1 MKTICC
7 AFFANNIIFIY
18 YNVYIM
24 IVRLYSNIDI
34 IQGINSYGNATD
46 GITDWRIENT
56 ANGVFNIL
64 NSSSTTPNISIIENG
79 NVGIGTIPI
88 SASSKLE
95 VFGDVNT
102 SGIYRKNNR
111 DVITDTSNYV
121 LTTSNLFVSRIIE
134 EVGYGSNYVNRIA
147 SQLNTRVMNTSN
159 YIATLSSG
167 VGVGTGVTV
176 NSQWTNVSSGIYY
189 TPTPSLAI
197 TSSPSATLGA
207 TGDYT
212 YMVFTYT
219 TETAGTGTGQ
229 SLYTITVPAGGVGC
243 DILMVGGGGGGD
255 QINAGGGGGGAVL
268 YATNITIPSGSYTIK
283 VGKGGVQNVNGSSSE
298 AFGAICLGG
307 GSTPYVAWNT
317 PNNGTA
323 GGSGSGGSPGSWSQS
338 ITGFGGGVG
347 ISTKGTLLNSGTLY
361 NGNIG
366 GNGIPQ
372 VSGTGNV
379 SGGGGGGAGSPG
391 LTSSATQYSTR
402 SSWISGG
409 KPSSGGDGIQIN
421 ITGTGYYW
429 GAGGGGG
436 GTSTHAGDGGLGG
449 GGGGGIT
456 GSPAIA
462 GLAGTGGINNGING
476 NVNGAFMSDGG
487 NGAPN
492 SGSGGGGGGDGGSGG
507 TGGSGVVIL
516 RFLSS
521 TRNVGIGTINPTS
534 ELHVYDDTTINT
546 KLTVQ
551 NNNAGN
557 PDIVITPSSGFTNV
571 ITRSGTPVKTYITY
585 TFSFNQDNLIAYYKF
600 NGNYNDN
607 NPSTTKY
614 NLTATGSPEFI
625 STETNF
631 IQDSSVYLNASVEF
645 LATSDNFPN
654 TFGTSYSFWFKRTNN
669 STHDMLFAIGT
680 DFFLV
685 AHTVNKLYFSNTV
698 GGNETYGQP
707 SITWEN
713 NIWYHCVFIF
723 LTDGTWKIYI
733 NGNELIFSTLGGNYP
748 FTVGNGKMPTGKL
761 YIGGKNV
768 GYWTADNLDGYIDE
782 FYVFNKVLT
791 SVEIINLY
799 NKNYTPPTNTW
810 NVKVPTSSAV
820 VINGGSSQTVAG
832 NYTVSVSNNSS
843 VIPADGQ
850 AIIPYPSTATTSVA
864 IMYEYNRTL
873 LPEVITTASGTTTRR
888 IGDTDLCTTFTYN
901 GTGTATTYTFA
912 IAEPYICDILI
923 VGGGGAGGGNG
934 GGGGGASGYV
944 YISNITLTPKIYT
957 LSVGRGGTGVLNAN
971 TNGINSSFI
980 ATDNSISYTSLGG
993 GFGGSRGSSGLSTSG
1008 GSGGGGGGISPGV
1021 GQTSTQFS
1029 TYGYGVGFAGAN
1041 GFDNQ
1046 YYSAGGGGGGA
1057 GSNGTVAISGLGG
1070 NGGNGIANS
1079 ITGTNVIYCAG
1090 GGGGVSTD
1098 GSVTG
1103 RAGVNGSN
1111 GNGSFGSGSLGG
1123 GVNVGSLSGKDGIII
1138 IRYRRINSSSLEL
1151 ITTKQ
1156 LPNEIVVLGT
1166 TSSLVGADRCI
1177 LFPYT
1182 VDTIAGTG
1190 QTQYTF
1196 TTTENLI
1203 CDILVV
1209 GGGGSGGVY
1218 GGGGGGGDAIYV
1230 SSYTLLTGTYT
1241 VNVGAGG
1248 VGVSGGGVGGVY
1260 IKGNNGYNTTITSSL
1275 SGFTTIT
1282 ACGGGG
1288 GGAYSIAPNAAPF
1301 ISGVSSGGGGGG
1313 GSGTGVTGNNLSGN
1327 GGNGN
1332 TTHNAGGGGGAVGSG
1347 GSSTSILGGIG
1358 GTGLS
1363 CTITGGVIKYGGGGG
1378 GGSWTDAPYGV
1389 GVDGG
1394 GNGGFSNAPS
1404 VQPVAGT
1411 NGLGGGSGGAGGGQ
1425 TSGRGGSGIVIIRY
1439 RRITGLQGYNIGN
1452 YNGDFKIVS
1461 SSYSSSTSTEID
1473 FLRITKDGA
1482 SIYNPTGTPLW
1493 STVSDR
1499 RIKQDIEKA
1508 SYDKCYDNINKLDLY
1523 RFSYIKE
1530 LNNINKDLK
1539 QLGYIAQEVKNIFPK
1554 AVSTQEF
1561 HNDNLSISD
1570 MLSIDITQINYSLYG
1585 AVKKLIE
1592 IDNNK
1597 DMRLK
1602 MIEYLV
1608 NIDKTSNVILDT
1620 SMTSNVIL
1628 DTPMNSNVIL
1638 DDTMTSNVI
1647 LDDTMTSNVIL
1658 EDTSMTSNVILDD
1671 TSMTSNVILDD
1682 TSMTS
1687 NVILDTSMTSNVILE
1702 DTLTSNVILDT
1713 SMTSNVIL
1721 DDTLTS
1727 NVILDDTSMT
1737 SNVILED
1744 TSMTSNV

>member
-1 MKTICC
+1 
-7 AFFANNIIFIY
+7 
-18 YNVYIM
+18 M
-24 IVRLYSNIDI
+24 IVRSYSNIDI
-34 IQGINSYGNATD
+34 IQGRNKYGDATE
-46 GITDWRIENT
+46 GITDWRLENT
-56 ANGVFNIL
+56 TEGVLNIL
-64 NSSSTTPNISIIENG
+64 NSSSTTANISIIDNG

-88 SASSKLE
+88 SSSSKLE
-95 VFGDVNT
+95 VFGDINST
-102 SGIYRKNNR
+102 GIYRKNNR
-111 DVITDTSNYV
+111 DIIGDTSNYI
-121 LTTSNLFVSRIIE
+121 LTTSNLFVQRITE
-134 EVGYGSNYVNRIA
+134 DVGYGSNYVSRIA
-147 SQLNTRVMNTSN
+147 TQLNTRVMNTSN

-167 VGVGTGVTV
+167 VGVGTSVSV

-189 TPTPSLAI
+189 TPTPSIAI
-197 TSSPSATLGA
+197 TSSPSAATGA
-207 TGDYT
+207 AGDYT

-219 TETAGTGTGQ
+219 TETAGAGTGQ
-229 SLYTITVPAGGVGC
+229 SLYNITVPTGGVIC
-243 DILMVGGGGGGD
+243 DVLVVGGGGGGD
-255 QINAGGGGGGAVL
+255 QINGSGGGGGAVL
-268 YATNITIPSGSYTIK
+268 YATNINIPASSYAIK
-283 VGKGGVQNVNGSSSE
+283 VGKGGTQNVNGSSSE

-338 ITGFGGGVG
+338 TTGFGGGVG
-347 ISTKGTLLNSGTLY
+347 VSTKGTLLNSGTLY

-379 SGGGGGGAGSPG
+379 SGGGGGGAGSAG
-391 LTSSATQYSTR
+391 LNSSVTQFSTR

-409 KPSSGGDGIQIN
+409 KPSGGGDGIQIN
-421 ITGTGYYW
+421 ITGSGYYW

-462 GLAGTGGINNGING
+462 GLAGTSGINTGGNG
-476 NVNGAFMSDGG
+476 NVNMSDGG

-492 SGSGGGGGGDGGSGG
+492 TGSGGGGGGDGGSGG
-507 TGGSGVVIL
+507 TGGSGIVIL

-521 TRNVGIGTINPTS
+521 TRNVGIGTINPAS

-551 NNNAGN
+551 NNIAGN
-557 PDIVITPSSGFTNV
+557 QDIVITPSSGFTNV
-571 ITRSGTPVKTYITY
+571 IAKSGNPAKTYITY

-600 NGNYNDN
+600 NGNYNDS

-614 NLTATGSPEFI
+614 DLTATGAPDFI
-625 STETNF
+625 STDTNF
-631 IQDSSVYLNASVEF
+631 IQDSSVYLNASGEF
-645 LATSDNFPN
+645 LATSGNFPN
-654 TFGTSYSFWFKRTNN
+654 TFGTSYSFWFKRSNN

-685 AHTVNKLYFSNTV
+685 AHTVNKFYFSNTV
-698 GGNETYGQP
+698 GGSETYGQA
-707 SITWEN
+707 SITWVN
-713 NIWYHCVFIF
+713 NTWYHCVFIF
-723 LTDGTWKIYI
+723 LTDGTWKIFI
-733 NGNELIFSTLGGNYP
+733 NGVELPFTTLGGNYP
-748 FTVGNGKMPTGKL
+748 FTAGNGKMPTGKL

-768 GYWTADNLDGYIDE
+768 GYWTAENLDGYIDE
-782 FYVFNKVLT
+782 FYVFNKVL
-791 SVEIINLY
+791 SSLEIINLY
-799 NKNYTPPTNTW
+799 NRLYTVPTNTW
-810 NVKVPTSSAV
+810 NVKFPTSSAV
-820 VINGGSSQTVAG
+820 VINGGSSQNVAG

-843 VIPADGQ
+843 VIHVDGQ
-850 AIIPYPSTATTSVA
+850 AITPYPSTATTSVA

-873 LPEVITTASGTTTRR
+873 LPEVITTASGTTSRR
-888 IGDTDLCTTFTYN
+888 IGDTDLCTTFTYT
-901 GTGTATTYTFA
+901 GSGTATTYTFA
-912 IAEPYICDILI
+912 TTETYICDILV

-957 LSVGRGGTGVLNAN
+957 LSVGRGGTGALNAN
-971 TNGINSSFI
+971 TNGYNSSII
-980 ATDNSISYTSLGG
+980 ASDNSISYTSLGG
-993 GFGGSRGSSGLSTSG
+993 GKGGTRNNIGSLPLQG
-1008 GSGGGGGGISPGV
+1008 GSGGGGGGLSDPYGT
-1021 GQTSTQFS
+1021 GQTSIQNS

-1057 GSNGTVAISGLGG
+1057 GSVGTVAISGLGG

-1098 GSVTG
+1098 GSVPG
-1103 RAGVNGSN
+1103 RTGVNGSN

-1123 GVNVGSLSGKDGIII
+1123 GFNVGSSPGIDGIII
-1138 IRYRRINSSSLEL
+1138 IRYRRINTSSLEL
-1151 ITTKQ
+1151 ITAKQ
-1156 LPNEIVVLGT
+1156 QPNEIVVLGT
-1166 TSSLVGADRCI
+1166 TSTTIGFTDRCI
-1177 LFPYT
+1177 IFPYT
-1182 VDTIAGTG
+1182 SDTITNSG

-1196 TTTENLI
+1196 TTTETLI

-1218 GGGGGGGDAIYV
+1218 GGGGGGGDAIYI
-1230 SSYTLLTGTYT
+1230 SSSTLLAGTYT

-1260 IKGNNGYNTTITSSL
+1260 IKGNNGYNTTITSSV

-1288 GGAYSIAPNAAPF
+1288 GGAYNNTTNAAPF
-1301 ISGVSSGGGGGG
+1301 ISNVSSGGGGGG
-1313 GSGTGVTGNNLSGN
+1313 GNGAGATGNNLSGN
-1327 GGNGN
+1327 GGSGN
-1332 TTHNAGGGGGAVGSG
+1332 SFNAGGGGGAVGSG
-1347 GSSTSILGGIG
+1347 GTSTSILGGIG
-1358 GTGLS
+1358 GTGLG
-1363 CTITGGVIKYGGGGG
+1363 CTITGGLVKYGGGGG
-1378 GGSWTDAPYGV
+1378 GGSWSGAPYGI

-1394 GNGGFSNAPS
+1394 GNGGKDDVAS
-1404 VQPVAGT
+1404 VAGT

-1439 RRITGLQGYNIGN
+1439 RRITGVQGYNIGN

-1461 SSYSSSTSTEID
+1461 SSYSSSTSTDID
-1473 FLRITKDGA
+1473 FMRITKDGA
-1482 SIYNPTGTPLW
+1482 SIFNPTGTPMW
-1493 STVSDR
+1493 STMSDR
-1499 RIKQDIEKA
+1499 RVKDNIERA

-1530 LNNINKDLK
+1530 LNNINKDLM
-1539 QLGYIAQEVKNIFPK
+1539 QLGYIAQEVKDIFPK

-1561 HNDNLSISD
+1561 HNENLSISD
-1570 MLSIDITQINYSLYG
+1570 MLSIDISQINYTFYG

-1597 DMRLK
+1597 EMRIK
-1602 MIEYLV
+1602 MIECLASNL
-1608 NIDKTSNVILDT
+1608 NISELNNIVMDTSNIVVDT
-1620 SMTSNVIL
+1620 SNIVVDTSNIVV
-1628 DTPMNSNVIL
+1628 DTSNIVVDTSNIVVDTSNIVVDTSNIVVDTSNIVVDTSNIVVDTSNIVVDTSNTVVDTSNIVVDTSNSNI
-1638 DDTMTSNVI
+1638 SN
-1647 LDDTMTSNVIL
+1647 
-1658 EDTSMTSNVILDD
+1658 
-1671 TSMTSNVILDD
+1671 
-1682 TSMTS
+1682 
-1687 NVILDTSMTSNVILE
+1687 
-1702 DTLTSNVILDT
+1702 
-1713 SMTSNVIL
+1713 
-1721 DDTLTS
+1721 
-1727 NVILDDTSMT
+1727 
-1737 SNVILED
+1737 
-1744 TSMTSNV
+1744 

>member
-1 MKTICC
+1 
-7 AFFANNIIFIY
+7 
-18 YNVYIM
+18 M

-34 IQGINSYGNATD
+34 IQGINRYGNAVD

-88 SASSKLE
+88 TASSKLE

-102 SGIYRKNNR
+102 TGIYRKNNR

-176 NSQWTNVSSGIYY
+176 SSVNSQWTNVSSGIYY

-219 TETAGTGTGQ
+219 TETAGAGTGQ
-229 SLYTITVPAGGVGC
+229 SLYTITVPTGGVGC

-462 GLAGTGGINNGING
+462 GLAGTGGINNGVNG
-476 NVNGAFMSDGG
+476 NVNGAFVSDGG

-631 IQDSSVYLNASVEF
+631 IQDSSVYLNTSVEF

-733 NGNELIFSTLGGNYP
+733 NGNELIVSTLGGNYP

-768 GYWTADNLDGYIDE
+768 GYWAADNLDGYIDE

-820 VINGGSSQTVAG
+820 VINGGSSQNVAG

-1103 RAGVNGSN
+1103 RTGVNGSN

-1209 GGGGSGGVY
+1209 GGGGGGGFARAGGGGSGALILSISNLLSGTYTVKIGNGGAGDTNGYNGINGYDSEIINSIGTVIFRAKGGGGGGSIGGPDYPANDGGSGGGARSQNGGLGGNPVSTNIVNGITTGPIVTTTYGVY
-1218 GGGGGGGDAIYV
+1218 GNRGGRNVTTYAGNLDTMDGAGGGGIGQGGSTSGSLQIVDSQFVANNGGNGGDGLYFTTINGVVYNFKNYFNVNGIEDGTTGNFYIGGGGGGGD
-1230 SSYTLLTGTYT
+1230 TNGGT
-1241 VNVGAGG
+1241 AGI
-1248 VGVSGGGVGGVY
+1248 GG
-1260 IKGNNGYNTTITSSL
+1260 K
-1275 SGFTTIT
+1275 
-1282 ACGGGG
+1282 
-1288 GGAYSIAPNAAPF
+1288 
-1301 ISGVSSGGGGGG
+1301 GGGGGG
-1313 GSGTGVTGNNLSGN
+1313 GENSVNGIPASGIGS
-1327 GGNGN
+1327 
-1332 TTHNAGGGGGAVGSG
+1332 GGGGGAGSG
-1347 GSSTSILGGIG
+1347 GTLGG
-1358 GTGLS
+1358 
-1363 CTITGGVIKYGGGGG
+1363 K
-1378 GGSWTDAPYGV
+1378 GSA
-1389 GVDGG
+1389 
-1394 GNGGFSNAPS
+1394 
-1404 VQPVAGT
+1404 
-1411 NGLGGGSGGAGGGQ
+1411 
-1425 TSGRGGSGIVIIRY
+1425 GIVIIRY

-1493 STVSDR
+1493 STISDR

-1608 NIDKTSNVILDT
+1608 NIDKTSNVIL
-1620 SMTSNVIL
+1620 
-1628 DTPMNSNVIL
+1628 
-1638 DDTMTSNVI
+1638 
-1647 LDDTMTSNVIL
+1647 
-1658 EDTSMTSNVILDD
+1658 E
-1671 TSMTSNVILDD
+1671 D

-1702 DTLTSNVILDT
+1702 DT

-1721 DDTLTS
+1721 E
-1727 NVILDDTSMT
+1727 DTSMT

-1744 TSMTSNV
+1744 TSMTSNVILEDTSMTSNVILDTSMTSNVTLEDTLTSNVILEDTSMTSNV